1 MIQLYAHEVGPENH
15 KRITNLVAAYPY
27 LLRQHIRPGCLCSD
41 DHDIPE
47 PHRLLLHEQRH
58 IPHETRHEGQESS
71 SSSSS
76 RSSSS
81 SSSTR
86 IRTPSSSDSG
96 AYDCW
101 VDKRALPWSLFL
113 PQSLPAI
120 ARTENRPL
128 WVCDRMA
135 ALICQISYG
144 PNFTSRERLC
154 LLGMVDKLTNAVG
167 QCERI
172 HQTAVPLNYARHSLR
187 SLTLWLFTLPFCLV
201 NDLGWFTAPANAAIA
216 WLFFGVYQIGYSI
229 EDPFQGSLRLSIL
242 CDAIRR
248 SVIRQTTDTMDDS
261 SASMDGY
268 SGSHRPSDPLWA
280 GENPDSTPSSVRNEF
295 LTSAP
300 PSSSSNASKIAD
312 AIKRRRW
319 EQQQQDR
326 DLKAS
331 QHQLEEGCDDNA
343 VVEPLR
349 EQRPSPRVTADMAKS
364 LQEEIQQQL
373 YQPTL
378 SPQKKSSSATPPTTS
393 DSAALLAPSDPSV
406 SPPRTTMAGT
416 TTDAASSSSTLPP
429 SSAAA
434 EPLSTP
440 PPPPLWMEEEL
451 LQAPKIVR
459 RHANGTWTDVGI

>member
-1 MIQLYAHEVGPENH
+1 MSRMIQLYAHEVGPENH

-41 DHDIPE
+41 DFDIPE

-71 SSSSS
+71 TTSNGS
-76 RSSSS
+76 RSNG
-81 SSSTR
+81 STR
-86 IRTPSSSDSG
+86 IRTPSSDNG

-135 ALICQISYG
+135 ALICQIPYG

-201 NDLGWFTAPANAAIA
+201 HDLGLFTAPANAAIA

-261 SASMDGY
+261 TTSSMDGF
-268 SGSHRPSDPLWA
+268 SGSHRSSDPLWA
-280 GENPDSTPSSVRNEF
+280 EENPDSTPSSVHTEL
-295 LTSAP
+295 LTSAS

-312 AIKRRRW
+312 AIKLRRQ

-349 EQRPSPRVTADMAKS
+349 EQRPSPRVTANMAKS

-373 YQPTL
+373 YLPTL
-378 SPQKKSSSATPPTTS
+378 SPKKKSSCTCPPTTS
-393 DSAALLAPSDPSV
+393 GSTTLSTPSESPV
-406 SPPRTTMAGT
+406 SPPCTTMTGT
-416 TTDAASSSSTLPP
+416 TTDSSSSSSLPP

-434 EPLSTP
+434 EPLSP

-459 RHANGTWTDVGI
+459 RYANGTWTDVGI